1 MCSTPGTSPRGR
13 TRSRATPVHRIV
25 CELALVL
32 YRRTDGTAVVLED
45 RCAHRAY
52 PLSAGQVKGDSIECG
67 YHGFAYGPD
76 GGCTRVPA
84 QSLIPKR
91 ARVRAFPFVEKD
103 GWVWVWTG
111 DADRADRDRC
121 RTRTG

>member
-1 MCSTPGTSPRGR
+1 MYVLKPGTSPRGR
-13 TRSRATPVHRIV
+13 TRSAGPRCTGRV

-32 YRRTDGTAVVLED
+32 YRRQDGTAVALED

-91 ARVRAFPFVEKD
+91 AKVAGLPVGGEGRLDLGV
-103 GWVWVWTG
+103 
-111 DADRADRDRC
+111 DR
-121 RTRTG
+121 